1 MINTQK
7 LLGQIKEGIESSSR
21 PEKLMYCAT
30 IDINNED
37 LATFL
42 STLPRHSPLRHII
55 ERAIARNDYK
65 EQLISSIHK
74 RNHDVRELLMWYNNK
89 KSGKVVLARKELQQ
103 RFLYLSYDEQLEIMR
118 TFLRGKKTDLAWC
131 YKILRKWW
139 SDELLS
145 QVIDLWDASHDECCG
160 WLITRYATIDQL
172 RERADYLSYRS
183 NYSSLCKRLASE
195 PWFVIDKEKLWN
207 ALDVD
212 SDVMYLWIMSQT
224 QEGLSNAEAW
234 SIIYHRIAKTIIAAE
249 KEADSSI
256 RFLFDGP
263 SILVNL
269 KTYNTPES
277 IFYITCLA
285 GMDKMLCSLI
295 QMGLYQKVYDFIE
308 WDEMIHRQFVSEYSE
323 IDSMKDASYG
333 VDEHILDYYKEYVKI
348 VAKHFPIEYYNL
360 LEAERNNQEKRSHLM
375 FQDSIGRLQACPKDE
390 DFTNETGYDLRGL
403 SEEQKDVYYKDYI
416 KKHSTVNPQE
426 EINEQKQQNW
436 NRIVEENASLTAL
449 TESFGLTPVESNPLP
464 MVPKEDES
472 KTLPKYPNC
481 MNSLHSQE
489 CKEAPF

>member
-118 TFLRGKKTDLAWC
+118 TFLRGNKTDLAWC

-195 PWFVIDKEKLWN
+195 PWFVIDKEKLRT

-212 SDVMYLWIMSQT
+212 SEVRYLWIMSQT

-234 SIIYHRIAKTIIAAE
+234 EIIYRRIAKAIIATE
-249 KEADSSI
+249 GKTDSSI

-263 SILVNL
+263 SILVDL
-269 KTYNTPES
+269 KSYRTPES
-277 IFYITCLA
+277 ILFLTYLN

-295 QMGLYQKVYDFIE
+295 RMGLYQEVYDFIE
-308 WDEMIHRQFVSEYSE
+308 WDGIIHRQFVSEYSE
-323 IDSMKDASYG
+323 IDSMKNASYIIE
-333 VDEHILDYYKEYVKI
+333 EHILDYYKEYVKI
-348 VAKHFPIEYYNL
+348 VAKHFPIEYIHL
-360 LEAERNNQEKRSHLM
+360 LEVEQKIHKHLM
-375 FQDSIGRLQACPKDE
+375 FHDYNGRLQACPKDE
-390 DFTNETGYDLRGL
+390 DFTNETGCDLRGL
-403 SEEQKDVYYKDYI
+403 SEEQKDVYYRDYI
-416 KKHSTVNPQE
+416 KKHTTVNPRE
-426 EINEQKQQNW
+426 EIDEQKLQNW
-436 NRIVEENASLTAL
+436 NRIVEENPSIADL
-449 TESFGLTPVESNPLP
+449 TESFGLVPVETNPQP
-464 MVPKEDES
+464 EYQKEGEL
-472 KTLPKYPNC
+472 LPKDPIC
-481 MNSLHSQE
+481 KNSSHSQE
-489 CKEAPF
+489 YEEAPF